1 MRVAIVHNE
10 VKDESSPDER
20 DVLVQARSVSEAL
33 SELGHET
40 LSLACD
46 LDLSAVKRQLEEIM
60 PDIVF
65 NLVESLDGQGRL
77 IHLFPAL
84 LDAMKMPYTG
94 SCAEAV
100 QTTSNKIMAKE
111 RMAAVKLPTPP
122 WVGPYP
128 GDMPPLYQYNPA
140 ANDFSDLKDLGTP
153 LRWIAKSL
161 WEHASIGLVEDVLFV
176 AESPSHIKDILKAR
190 APRLGGAC
198 FAEVFV
204 EGREFNLSLLAGPD
218 GPEVLPPAEIIFEG
232 YDEGKL
238 RIVDYR
244 AKWEED
250 SYEYHHTPRC
260 FDFPETDNKL
270 LSELKQTAVRCWQ
283 VFGLGGYVRVDFR
296 VDTHG
301 RVWILEINT
310 NPCLSPDAGYPAAL
324 AQAGIS
330 LAEAI
335 ERVLNNTFRKQQLI
349 YDRNFFKEVV
359 LPVRQTHI
367 SAQRKQDVEELVFR
381 YEPVAADCETIR
393 QLTENTGFFNP
404 AEIDVAVELV
414 QERLDKGADSGYY
427 FVFAEQYGRVVGYA
441 SYGHIA
447 CTESSYD
454 LYWIAVHP
462 DFQGKGLGRKILEES
477 ERLIKNAGGTRI
489 YVETSSRAQYA
500 ATRAFYEHCDY
511 RLESLMDDFYAPGDA
526 KAVYCKAV

>member
-1 MRVAIVHNE
+1 M
-10 VKDESSPDER
+10 
-20 DVLVQARSVSEAL
+20 LVQAETVFAAL
-33 SELGHET
+33 QDLGHEALT
-40 LSLACD
+40 LPCT
-46 LDLSAVKRQLEEIM
+46 LDLSAIKRQLEEIK
-60 PDIVF
+60 PDLVF
-65 NLVESLDGQGRL
+65 NLVETLDGQGRL
-77 IHLFPAL
+77 IHLFPTL

-140 ANDFSDLKDLGTP
+140 ANDFRDLKDLGTP
-153 LRWIAKSL
+153 PRWIAKSL
-161 WEHASIGLVEDVLFV
+161 WEHASIGLEEDGLFT
-176 AESPSHIKDILKAR
+176 AESPSHIEEILKAR
-190 APRLGGAC
+190 ALQLGGAC

-204 EGREFNLSLLAGPD
+204 DGREFNLSLLAGPE
-218 GPEVLPPAEIIFEG
+218 GLPQLLPPAEIIFEG
-232 YDEGKL
+232 YDESKP
-238 RIVDYR
+238 RIVGYR

-270 LSELKQTAVRCWQ
+270 LSELKKTAVRCWQ

-296 VDTHG
+296 VDARG

-330 LAEAI
+330 LSEAV
-335 ERVLNNTFRKQQLI
+335 ERILKDAFRK
-349 YDRNFFKEVV
+349 YGDSCPPESVS
-359 LPVRQTHI
+359 QTCGFCKDKL
-367 SAQRKQDVEELVFR
+367 AFR
-381 YEPVAADCETIR
+381 YEPVAEDGETIR
-393 QLTENTGFFNP
+393 QLTEITGFFNH

-414 QERLDKGADSGYY
+414 QERLAKGADSGYY
-427 FVFAEQYGRVVGYA
+427 FVFAEQHGRVVGYA

-489 YVETSSRAQYA
+489 YVETSSRTQYA

-511 RLESLMDDFYAPGDA
+511 RLESLMQDFYAPGDA